1 MADLLRELTR
11 DSGGTGAMG
20 FAEAEYPALK
30 VRGAPRATGHDSP
43 SCDLGCELRN
53 REIADPSAVQ
63 LPRRIVQPGLIEQG
77 EFLAN
82 TVPPDGDV
90 GGILYFAMPR
100 LSDRAPIS
108 RTGRK
113 CCLVTLTV
121 PVGEEKFQFV
131 FPPE

>member
-1 MADLLRELTR
+1 M
-11 DSGGTGAMG
+11 
-20 FAEAEYPALK
+20 
-30 VRGAPRATGHDSP
+30 
-43 SCDLGCELRN
+43 RN

-63 LPRRIVQPGLIEQG
+63 LPRRIVQPDLIEQG